1 MKAILLAFLLQ
12 LEAIGATD
20 PAMYEMG
27 VLARVHD
34 PIHAAL
40 VEGRTDYRLPERF
53 GLSSPAAE
61 QQLRGVVE
69 NFIRDTR
76 ASAEFVR
83 AGGRDEREELLF
95 GDDIETPTGNA
106 YDDYFAFAEASW

>member
-27 VLARVHD
+27 VLARVHQ
-34 PIHAAL
+34 PIHQAL
-40 VEGRTDYRLPERF
+40 VEGRADYRLPAAF

-61 QQLRGVVE
+61 QQLRTAVDG
-69 NFIRDTR
+69 FIRQARVSPD
-76 ASAEFVR
+76 F
-83 AGGRDEREELLF
+83 AGAATPDARIELLF
-95 GDDIETPTGNA
+95 GDDIVTPAGHA
-106 YDDYFAFAEASW
+106 YDDYFAFAEAN